1 MLTLWYRAP
10 EVLLGAKMYSLAV
23 DMWSVG
29 TIIAEMSR
37 KEAIFF
43 SQDGSEV
50 DTLLRI
56 FRSLSLLCLIVCYFV
71 LIISDF
77 VQNSWHAKRGR
88 LARRDPL
95 ARLER

>member
-1 MLTLWYRAP
+1 MLFLKVLTLWYRAP

-37 KEAIFF
+37 KGAIFF

-50 DTLLRI
+50 DTLFRI
-56 FRSLSLLCLIVCYFV
+56 FRSLFCFYSKFGMVC
-71 LIISDF
+71 
-77 VQNSWHAKRGR
+77 
-88 LARRDPL
+88 
-95 ARLER
+95 